1 MYKATL
7 LACLVV
13 AASVSCSRQRPLTRD
28 ELRSKLR
35 SAASIAAET
44 STFADYVRQNRA
56 TDHYAKGHFE
66 YLSSELRDIA
76 KDLSDA
82 IPPANAAAQLTDSH
96 AEVQALAAV
105 IMRLGGHI
113 DRRDE
118 FARDQMQV
126 AAIRQKLEQTIS
138 SL

>member
-7 LACLVV
+7 LACLVI
-13 AASVSCSRQRPLTRD
+13 AAFISCSRQRPLTRD

-35 SAASIAAET
+35 AAASIAAET

-56 TDHYAKGHFE
+56 TQHYAQGHLE
-66 YLSSELRDIA
+66 YLSSELRDVA
-76 KDLSDA
+76 KDLSEA
-82 IPPANAAAQLTDSH
+82 IPPANAAAPLTDSH
-96 AEVQALAAV
+96 REVQALAAAV
-105 IMRLGGHI
+105 IRLRGHI

-118 FARDQMQV
+118 LARDQLQI
-126 AAIRQKLEQTIS
+126 AAIRNELEQTIS